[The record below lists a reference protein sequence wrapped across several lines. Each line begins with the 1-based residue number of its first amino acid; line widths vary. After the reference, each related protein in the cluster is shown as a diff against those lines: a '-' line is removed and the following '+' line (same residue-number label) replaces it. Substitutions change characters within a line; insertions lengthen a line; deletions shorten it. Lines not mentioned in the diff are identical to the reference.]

1 MDVSQ
6 ASRRPSTGRPVSKY
20 CAKKLPMQH
29 KNTVVDYRERKA
41 AIDHYDLYG
50 MQATL
55 DTLYGKLGPLARET
69 KRKQIYTWV
78 KKRAV
83 INTMASSARTAKMKC
98 RRDRGTG
105 TTLSKEVEENLAR
118 WVQGMRKDGVR
129 VTYDMLRAMALEATV
144 DIGYETISFELS
156 GTGYKGSNNVM
167 VCRFVHAHRIKKV
180 VQDERIDRIYNADQT
195 AINYEYLPTK
205 TLNKC
210 GDNTVWVKCGGKTK
224 ERMTAMLLADNTGFK
239 HPLFLVLRTSKSKV
253 KATVQENLTTRNSFG
268 KRLWNG
274 VVRLQ
279 ERHGCQIHGNRT
291 AWWNGSL
298 SMKFLEYHFAQRPDR
313 ATKKVLLIWDD
324 FSAHFTE
331 EVVAFAEE
339 LNVVLERVPPSY
351 TWICQPADVTW
362 NKPLKTVLRQN
373 WLDSIKQQLV
383 QAKERGIGFKL
394 VPPTRETIV
403 SWVTTAWSDLAKSTI
418 VNGFKKCR
426 LVDGIPEFDT
436 IGGGVVDDD
445 LLAALMESHSIDD
458 TIDATRDFGN
468 VENIDERNSDLSEL

>member
-20 CAKKLPMQH
+20 SAKKLPMQH

-78 KKRAV
+78 KKHAV
-83 INTMASSARTAKMKC
+83 INTMASSARTAKMTC

-105 TTLSKEVEENLAR
+105 TTLSKEVEENLPR
-118 WVQGMRKDGVR
+118 WVQSMRKDGVP
-129 VTYDMLRAMALEATV
+129 VTYDMLRAMALEAAV
-144 DIGYETISFELS
+144 DMGLRDDQFRAGWHWVQGFKQRHGLS
-156 GTGYKGSNNVM
+156 LRARTRTGQQTHDDGLAVLEQFSE
-167 VCRFVHAHRIKKV
+167 RIKKV

-210 GDNTVWVKCGGKTK
+210 YDNTVWVKCGGKTK

-253 KATVQENLTTRNSFG
+253 KATVQENLTTRNGFG
-268 KRLWNG
+268 KRLWND

-279 ERHGCQIHGNRT
+279 ERHGCQIHGNPT

-313 ATKKVLLIWDD
+313 ATKKVLLIRDD

-331 EVVAFAEE
+331 EVVAYAEE
-339 LNVVLERVPPSY
+339 LNVVLECVPPSY
-351 TWICQPADVTW
+351 TY
-362 NKPLKTVLRQN
+362 
-373 WLDSIKQQLV
+373 
-383 QAKERGIGFKL
+383 
-394 VPPTRETIV
+394 
-403 SWVTTAWSDLAKSTI
+403 
-418 VNGFKKCR
+418 
-426 LVDGIPEFDT
+426 
-436 IGGGVVDDD
+436 
-445 LLAALMESHSIDD
+445 H
-458 TIDATRDFGN
+458 
-468 VENIDERNSDLSEL
+468 